1 MQIAIVNNNQVVK
14 IGDSAELF
22 PNVSFPAAGPDA
34 GFLAQ
39 NSAMEV
45 VVWAPF
51 DAATQKQER
60 VEPYVKDGKVFTFNT
75 VQKTAAELAAE
86 AAKAQEAFVASIV
99 SQVQVK
105 LDDFA
110 KTRNYDGI
118 LSACTYATSTIPQFK
133 AEGQKAVELR
143 DATWSALYT
152 LLAEVNAGTKP
163 APTSI
168 ADIEAV
174 LPAFVW

>member
-14 IGDSAELF
+14 IEDSSVLF
-22 PNVSFPAAGPDA
+22 PNVSFPASGPDA

-75 VQKTAAELAAE
+75 VEKTAAELAAE
-86 AAKAQEAFVASIV
+86 AVKAQEAFVASIV
-99 SQVQVK
+99 SQVQAK

-163 APTSI
+163 APTSM